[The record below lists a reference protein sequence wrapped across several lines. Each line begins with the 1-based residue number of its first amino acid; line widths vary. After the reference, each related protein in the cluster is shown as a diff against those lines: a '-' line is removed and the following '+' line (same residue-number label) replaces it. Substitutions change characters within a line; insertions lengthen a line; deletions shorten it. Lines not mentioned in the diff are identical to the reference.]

1 MPHTPQA
8 VADHIRSNGGV
19 LSYRAM
25 DAAGIGRASVASALA
40 AGLITRV
47 RQRWFAV
54 PDAPA
59 DVVRAARVGGSLTAA
74 SVADLEGVWL
84 RERDTVLHVRVPRTA
99 SRLFAPDGSGKPLHR
114 TEHGVCVHYR
124 SVADA
129 SGARDPLALALAELF
144 ACGPR
149 LDAQLAL
156 DSSLSSG
163 RLDPAGFAELRR
175 LVKPAQRALIDLADA
190 GCQSGTETIV
200 RLLLHGRRIRHR
212 TQVWVSGV
220 GKVDVLVGDRLVV
233 EIDGE
238 GFHTGVEFEQ
248 DRRRDFELVLRG
260 YLVFRL
266 SYKMVMGEWE
276 PVRAAIIELVA
287 RGDHRWGARALVWE
301 RPVAKSLAL
310 QNSANQ

>member
-1 MPHTPQA
+1 MAHTPHA
-8 VADHIRSNGGV
+8 VANHIRANGGV

-25 DAAGIGRASVASALA
+25 DAAGIGRASVASARA

-74 SVADLEGVWL
+74 SVAGLEAVWL
-84 RERDTVLHVRVPRTA
+84 REPDNVLHVRVPRTA
-99 SRLFAPDGSGKPLHR
+99 SRLFAPDGSGNPLDR

-124 SVADA
+124 SVAGG
-129 SGARDPLALALAELF
+129 SGARDPLALALAEMF
-144 ACGPR
+144 ACAPR

-156 DSSLSSG
+156 DSALSSG

-175 LVKPAQRALIDLADA
+175 LVKPSQRALIDLADP

-220 GKVDVLVGDRLVV
+220 GKVDVLVGDRLVI

-266 SYKMVMGEWE
+266 SYKMVISEWE
-276 PVRAAIIELVA
+276 PVRAAILELVA
-287 RGDHRWGARALVWE
+287 RGEHRWGARARVWE
-301 RPVAKSLAL
+301 RPVAESLAM